1 MRGLNFMKKWI
12 YIFITLLFFLPFTS
26 HAADWKTYP
35 YNNPDSKIVFP
46 DDEGSHAPVLG
57 LEWWYVVIHAVGE
70 TTGDKY
76 SILVTHFS
84 NQFRF
89 FTVTNVTQ
97 QTHKSGTTL
106 GLLNSKHGS
115 LNVKQTTQYGTDYMR
130 TRKDSGGNLIPF
142 EYEFETNHSDMHIKG
157 QLKSLKPPMM
167 VGGDGYVPIGSS
179 GNSWYYSLTRLDVD
193 AVLTY
198 NGITER
204 ITGLGWFDHQ
214 WGEFLVSPVE
224 LYGVFETYEWFCV
237 QLDNGAEI
245 MISNIFDR
253 NYNLP
258 YGGKYGGIQYCG
270 PDGYTV
276 PGLTSIFTRTGYWQ
290 DPASKNYMSMG
301 WTLEAPAINLKLTLT
316 PEFKSQMVKFP
327 LNGDFWEGSIH
338 VNGTLDNVP
347 VTGRA
352 FGELMHRYE
361 IPKLTVSVD
370 NYLKKTAYKTNEAI
384 EVGWKVRNPDQG
396 NPLTYDV
403 DLVTA
408 NLNVPIAKGIKGNSA
423 AFTLADTVPAGSKID
438 FFRIK
443 ITAYSVDKVI
453 QGSSYSPYLMKSL
466 Q

>member
-1 MRGLNFMKKWI
+1 MKKWI
-12 YIFITLLFFLPFTS
+12 SIFITLMFFLPFTTQ
-26 HAADWKTYP
+26 AADWKTYP
-35 YNNPDSKIVFP
+35 YNDPASKIVLP

-57 LEWWYVVIHAVGE
+57 LEWWYVVIHATGE

-97 QTHKSGTTL
+97 QTHKSGTTM

-142 EYEFETNHSDMHIKG
+142 EYEFETNHSDMHVKG

-167 VGGDGYVPIGSS
+167 VGGTGYVPIGSS

-258 YGGKYGGIQYCG
+258 YGEKYGGIQYCG

-290 DPASKNYMSMG
+290 DPDSKNYMSMG

-316 PEFKSQMVKFP
+316 PEFKNQMVKFP

-338 VNGTLDNVP
+338 VTGTLDNVP

-361 IPKLTVSVD
+361 IPRLTVNVE
-370 NYLKKTAYKTNEAI
+370 NYLKKTVYKMNETIKAN
-384 EVGWKVRNPDQG
+384 WKVRNPDMG

-403 DLVTA
+403 ELVSSDKKIP
-408 NLNVPIAKGIKGNSA
+408 VIQGIKGNNV
-423 AFTLADTVPAGSKID
+423 AFTLGDILPSGSKAG

-443 ITAYSVDKVI
+443 VTAYSIDKVI
-453 QGSSYSPYLMKSL
+453 QGSSFSPYLMNKP
-466 Q
+466 

>member
-1 MRGLNFMKKWI
+1 MKKCV
-12 YIFITLLFFLPFTS
+12 FILIALFFLPVLS
-26 HAADWKTYP
+26 HATDWKRYP

-46 DDEGSHAPVLG
+46 VDEGSHAPVLG

-76 SILVTHFS
+76 SILVTHF
-84 NQFRF
+84 NNRFRF
-89 FTVTNVTQ
+89 FTVTNITQ

-106 GLLNSKHGS
+106 GILNSKHGS
-115 LNVKQTTQYGTDYMR
+115 LDIKHITQYGTDCMR
-130 TRKDSGGNLIPF
+130 SKKDSSGNLVPF
-142 EYEFETNHSDMHIKG
+142 EYEIETNHSDMHIKG
-157 QLKSLKPPMM
+157 ELKSLKPPMI

-179 GNSWYYSLTRLDVD
+179 GNSWYYSLSRLQAD

-204 ITGLGWFDHQ
+204 ITGLGWMDHQ
-214 WGEFLVSPVE
+214 WGEFFVSPVE

-237 QLDNGAEI
+237 QLDNGTEI

-253 NYNLP
+253 DYNLP
-258 YGGKYGGIQYCG
+258 YGGKYGGIQYCD
-270 PDGYTV
+270 PDGNTV

-316 PEFKSQMVKFP
+316 PEFKNQMVDFP

-352 FGELMHRYE
+352 FGELIHRYE
-361 IPKLTVSVD
+361 IPVLSVSVD
-370 NYLKKTAYKTNEAI
+370 NYLKKSAYKMNETIKAT
-384 EVGWKVRNPDQG
+384 WKVINPDMG

-403 DLVTA
+403 ELVSA
-408 NLNVPIAKGIKGNSA
+408 NLRIPIFQGIKGNSVS
-423 AFTLADTVPAGSKID
+423 FTLGDILPAGRRID
-438 FFRIK
+438 FFRLK
-443 ITAYSVDKVI
+443 VSAYSIDKVI
-453 QGSSYSPYLMKSL
+453 QGSSYSPYLIKKP
-466 Q
+466 

>member
-1 MRGLNFMKKWI
+1 MKNC
-12 YIFITLLFFLPFTS
+12 IFILIALFFLPVLS
-26 HAADWKTYP
+26 HANDWKAYP
-35 YNNPDSKIVFP
+35 YNNPDSKIVLP
-46 DDEGSHAPVLG
+46 DDEGSHAPLLG

-76 SILVTHFS
+76 SILVTHF
-84 NQFRF
+84 NNEFRF

-106 GLLNSKHGS
+106 GVLNSKHGS
-115 LNVKQTTQYGTDYMR
+115 LDIKQITQYGTDYMR
-130 TRKDSGGNLIPF
+130 NKKDSNGNLVPF

-157 QLKSLKPPMM
+157 ELKSLKPPMM
-167 VGGDGYVPIGSS
+167 IGGDGYVPIGSS
-179 GNSWYYSLTRLDVD
+179 GNSWYYSLSRLEVD

-198 NGITER
+198 EGTTER
-204 ITGLGWFDHQ
+204 ITGLGWMDHQ

-253 NYNLP
+253 DYNLP

-270 PDGYTV
+270 PDGNTV
-276 PGLTSIFTRTGYWQ
+276 PGLTSTFTRTGYWQ
-290 DPASKNYMSMG
+290 DPVSKNYMSMG
-301 WTLEAPAINLKLTLT
+301 WTLDAPAINLKLTLT
-316 PEFKSQMVKFP
+316 PEFKNQMVKFP

-338 VNGTLDNVP
+338 VTGTLNNVP

-370 NYLKKTAYKTNEAI
+370 NYLKKTTYKTSETI
-384 EVGWKVRNPDQG
+384 EVNWKVRNPDQG

-403 DLVTA
+403 ELVTSK
-408 NLNVPIAKGIKGNSA
+408 LNIPIAKGIKWNSI
-423 AFTLADTVPAGSKID
+423 AFTLADTAPAGSKID
-438 FFRIK
+438 LFRIK
-443 ITAYSVDKVI
+443 ITAYSIGKVI
-453 QGSSYSPYLMKSL
+453 QGSSYSPYLMKKP
-466 Q
+466 